1 MLNNDSFAK
10 LYGSNVKKFRE
21 KTTAKGLFVPV
32 LECMLLYEMPEN
44 IVPHNDSSDIED
56 QVWVGIRQLSTW
68 SGKHKYTTRYL
79 TVPSRVLVSAAKLE
93 LVGASLAIFQSI
105 SSSD

>member
-1 MLNNDSFAK
+1 
-10 LYGSNVKKFRE
+10 
-21 KTTAKGLFVPV
+21 
-32 LECMLLYEMPEN
+32 
-44 IVPHNDSSDIED
+44 
-56 QVWVGIRQLSTW
+56 VWVGIRQLSTW

-105 SSSD
+105 SSSE